1 MVASAL
7 SLPAGSIR
15 RQFKLATMALACL
28 PFLLIQAI
36 PAQADLAAAEAAIA
50 AKDYDAAVSA
60 LQPLVEAGDGF
71 ATWKLASLYLG
82 GHAGSMEEGITL
94 LKKAA
99 QAGEPDA
106 QARLGVMYAKGE
118 GVEQS
123 DTEAYKWLSLAAR
136 GASPGV
142 SRVVAETNQVV
153 VGQRLSAA
161 QRNEAK
167 TESEAAATEY
177 QAAPVVE
184 AAPAPAAVETEIA
197 SLPDPAAAPAIDGGY
212 RLQLASV
219 PNEGDVEGEWKRL
232 KRRIGAPLD
241 NLDLHVE
248 RADLGTKGIFYRL
261 QAGPFADRSAA
272 AATCEDIKAAGGD
285 CLIVGP

>member
-1 MVASAL
+1 MGASAFPRP
-7 SLPAGSIR
+7 SGSIR
-15 RQFKLATMALACL
+15 RQFKLATMALVCL
-28 PFLLIQAI
+28 PFLLAQTI

-71 ATWKLASLYLG
+71 ATWKLAALYLG
-82 GHAGSMEEGITL
+82 GHAGSMEEGIAL

-99 QAGEPDA
+99 EAGEPDA
-106 QARLGVMYAKGE
+106 QARLGVMYAKGD
-118 GVEQS
+118 GVEQN

-161 QRNEAK
+161 QRNVAK
-167 TESEAAATEY
+167 SESEAAATEY
-177 QAAPVVE
+177 QAAAPVE
-184 AAPAPAAVETEIA
+184 AAPAAPVEAEVAALPAPTVEPTADSGI
-197 SLPDPAAAPAIDGGY
+197 

-219 PNEGDVEGEWKRL
+219 PNESDVDGEWKRL
-232 KRRIGAPLD
+232 RKRIGAPLE
-241 NLDLHVE
+241 NLELHVE
-248 RADLGTKGIFYRL
+248 RADLGTKGVFYRL

-272 AATCEDIKAAGGD
+272 AAACQDIKAAGGD